1 MVHELNGCSL
11 PSHAG
16 MLVWGTN
23 CPPCSSL
30 QPLNPF
36 DQWTAKFLRWN
47 WGQHQDTLKAK
58 TRSTK
63 GSIKRCVV
71 SLTVFISSKLSS
83 VRDQRICPKKN
94 WTDWFQSTVL
104 LISTP
109 PLIDDLH
116 VGRRFFRI
124 TFSTEA
130 WHKTEISNLNWLW
143 RVWFFNRWRFA
154 LIPPFL
160 WVFAPTRFSI
170 VDRLFNWAQLRTKPK
185 LEEIM
190 APFHSGLADEA
201 LPQSRCG
208 TGSSM
213 TLYRCIW
220 TCLVRN
226 THTGLVCLVAIW
238 IHKGNQPNL
247 PHL

>member
-63 GSIKRCVV
+63 GSIKRCLV

-94 WTDWFQSTVL
+94 LNRLVSVNGPVD
-104 LISTP
+104 
-109 PLIDDLH
+109 IDTAIN
-116 VGRRFFRI
+116 RRFACWP
-124 TFSTEA
+124 SVL
-130 WHKTEISNLNWLW
+130 SNHLFNRSLAQD
-143 RVWFFNRWRFA
+143 RNLELELIVKSIFFNRWRFA